1 MRRFIGISVLILSV
15 GLTIC
20 VLWILQLKHGSNS
33 EVVKIYKT
41 TPYIPRSV
49 RSVKS
54 SPSTLSVDPST
65 NGTTENAE
73 AFEANNDEHRQ
84 STEDNFLSESEA
96 AFWEMVSMD
105 RNVPE
110 TAEVE
115 DAADTGTED
124 EVPELTGGEIASM
137 VLDAYDLRNILD
149 EYGVTVS
156 PYDNQG
162 TCPFCSTPE
171 TFEVI
176 RNGSTGNYDYWG
188 CAASYCIDNGVLKP
202 NDLIDFVRRIEGM
215 ERYEAARYLAER
227 KGILE

>member
-1 MRRFIGISVLILSV
+1 MRRFIGVSLLIISV

-20 VLWILQLKHGSNS
+20 VLWILQLKHHSNS

-41 TPYIPRSV
+41 TPYIPRAA

-54 SPSTLSVDPST
+54 SPSTPSIDPST
-65 NGTTENAE
+65 NSTTENAE
-73 AFEANNDEHRQ
+73 AFEANDDEHTQ
-84 STEDNFLSESEA
+84 STEDNFFSE
-96 AFWEMVSMD
+96 D
-105 RNVPE
+105 
-110 TAEVE
+110 E
-115 DAADTGTED
+115 DAFSGMLFTDGNVSETTGAEETADTGTED
-124 EVPELTGGEIASM
+124 EFPELTGGEIASM
-137 VLDAYDLRNILD
+137 VLAAYDLHDILD

-176 RNGSTGNYDYWG
+176 YNGSTGNGDYWG

-202 NDLIDFVRRIEGM
+202 NDLIDFVGRIQGM

>member
-20 VLWILQLKHGSNS
+20 ILWILQLKHRSNS
-33 EVVKIYKT
+33 EVVTIYKT

-49 RSVKS
+49 RPVKS
-54 SPSTLSVDPST
+54 LPLMPVVDHST

-73 AFEANNDEHRQ
+73 AFKANDNEHTQSRKDSLFSEDE
-84 STEDNFLSESEA
+84 D
-96 AFWEMVSMD
+96 AFWEMLSMD
-105 RNVPE
+105 GNVLETTEPE
-110 TAEVE
+110 E
-115 DAADTGTED
+115 AADTGTED
-124 EVPELTGGEIASM
+124 EFPELTGGEIASM
-137 VLDAYDLRNILD
+137 VLAAYDLRDILD

-171 TFEVI
+171 TFELI
-176 RNGSTGNYDYWG
+176 YNISTGNGDYWG

-202 NDLIDFVRRIEGM
+202 NDLIDFVGRIEGM

-227 KGILE
+227 KGLLE